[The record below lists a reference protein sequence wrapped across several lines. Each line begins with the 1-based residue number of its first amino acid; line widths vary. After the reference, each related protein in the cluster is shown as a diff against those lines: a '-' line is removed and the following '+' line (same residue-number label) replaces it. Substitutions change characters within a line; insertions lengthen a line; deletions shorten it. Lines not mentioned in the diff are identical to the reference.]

1 MKLREKC
8 GVAGVFSADGK
19 PIAQLLYAS
28 LIALQH
34 RGQDAAGMVLS
45 DGGLQEKKGFGLV
58 AEAFSKKDLESSAAV
73 GVGHTRYP
81 TTSTYTENDIQPSA
95 YKNVAIANNGHIANY
110 EDVKGKL
117 AGSGYEFR
125 GGVESELM
133 AYFISGQL
141 SCGRAL
147 DEAVTELMKTLDGA
161 YSTVGIVD
169 GKLFCFRDPHAIRP
183 LVLGKK
189 DDAYFVASES
199 VAFDISGAEYIG
211 PVKGGE
217 LIVFEKD
224 GPVRKQLVPEEPRH
238 CMFEYVYF
246 SRPDSI
252 IDDQWVF
259 RVREKIGE
267 IVAREAP
274 VKADIVVPVPDT
286 SRSAAM
292 VMAREL
298 NARYEEG
305 IIKNRYVGRTF
316 IMPDQQTRVEA
327 VRRKL
332 NPVKPVVDGKVVVL
346 VDDSI
351 VRGTTMREMV
361 KMMRAAG
368 AKEVHLRITCPPITH
383 PCFYGV
389 NIPTFGELIAG
400 TRGID
405 EIKEY
410 LEVDSLHYLSMEG
423 LKEAVGRPLCTGCL
437 DGGYPTEYAKKLSEE
452 RRDDSGGCCG

>member
-19 PIAQLLYAS
+19 PVAQLLYAS

-34 RGQDAAGMVLS
+34 RGQDAAGIVLA
-45 DGGLQEKKGFGLV
+45 DGGLHERKGFGLV
-58 AEAFSKKDLESSAAV
+58 AEAFSKKDLDSGAPV
-73 GVGHTRYP
+73 GIGHTRYP
-81 TTSTYTENDIQPSA
+81 TTSTYTENDIQPSVC
-95 YKNVAIANNGHIANY
+95 KNVAIANNGHITNY
-110 EDVKGKL
+110 EDMKGKL
-117 AGSGYEFR
+117 AGDYEFR

-133 AYFISGQL
+133 AYFLSMQL
-141 SCGRAL
+141 DGGKPL
-147 DEAVTELMKTLDGA
+147 DAAVTGLMNALDGA
-161 YSTVGIVD
+161 YSSVGIAD
-169 GKLFCFRDPHAIRP
+169 GKMFCFRDPHAIRP

-189 DDAYFVASES
+189 GGTYFVASES
-199 VAFDISGAEYIG
+199 VAFDMSGAEYLD

-217 LIVFEKD
+217 LIVFERD
-224 GPVRKQLVPEEPRH
+224 GPVRKQLIPEDVRH

-252 IDDQWVF
+252 IDGQWVF

-267 IVAREAP
+267 IVARESP

-298 NARYEEG
+298 GARYEEG
-305 IIKNRYVGRTF
+305 VIKNRYVGRTF

-327 VRRKL
+327 VRMKL
-332 NPVKPVVDGKVVVL
+332 NPVKPVVDGKRVVL

-389 NIPTFGELIAG
+389 NIPTFGELIAS
-400 TRGID
+400 TRSID

-410 LEVDSLHYLSMEG
+410 LGVDSLHYLSMGG

-437 DGGYPTEYAKKLSEE
+437 DGSYPTEYAKKLAEE
-452 RRDDSGGCCG
+452 RRDSSGSSCG